1 MIEKNL
7 HQRLFV
13 HCILRRNNA
22 PQAQKTEGDRGRNPS
37 FSQAKL
43 AGSLFATKENVMDR
57 RPTHARVVVS
67 LRLIFFV
74 MALIVT
80 DSQIALAQ
88 REKLP
93 VFVDYLGDDSV
104 GSNVV
109 FQFKE
114 AIRRSASY
122 QLVMRREDAGITV
135 SIVTIE
141 VDGSARSAA
150 SVVATTGYRRRL

>member
-1 MIEKNL
+1 MARNSEIHAQGGGDHLTVIPLPLNDREESAST
-7 HQRLFV
+7 LFV

-114 AIRRSASY
+114 
-122 QLVMRREDAGITV
+122 V
-135 SIVTIE
+135 
-141 VDGSARSAA
+141 
-150 SVVATTGYRRRL
+150 

>member
-1 MIEKNL
+1 
-7 HQRLFV
+7 
-13 HCILRRNNA
+13 
-22 PQAQKTEGDRGRNPS
+22 
-37 FSQAKL
+37 
-43 AGSLFATKENVMDR
+43 MDR

-109 FQFKE
+109 FQFKALLSE
-114 AIRRSASY
+114 LAAEPPNRS
-122 QLVMRREDAGITV
+122 
-135 SIVTIE
+135 
-141 VDGSARSAA
+141 
-150 SVVATTGYRRRL
+150 